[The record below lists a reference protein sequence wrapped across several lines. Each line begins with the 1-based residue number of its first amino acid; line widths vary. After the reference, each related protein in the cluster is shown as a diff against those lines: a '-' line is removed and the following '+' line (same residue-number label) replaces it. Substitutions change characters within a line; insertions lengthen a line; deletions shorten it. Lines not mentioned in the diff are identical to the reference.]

1 MLKGIAMSNVYTRNR
16 NATGKEYYDIAT
28 AIYVELRRLTGN
40 PNIFPKRTLYTDV
53 VPMINSWHE
62 MRNNLTEA
70 ETRFPV
76 DDYSLKVRKEYL
88 QRAIEAGETLF
99 TQMQDCVWV
108 IESVT
113 PDRVEQFGTL
123 LIQEL
128 KLLRSLKK
136 NAKIQKPK

>member
-1 MLKGIAMSNVYTRNR
+1 MSNVYTRNR

-40 PNIFPKRTLYTDV
+40 PNIFPKRTLYTDI

-62 MRNNLTEA
+62 MRNNLTKA

>member
-1 MLKGIAMSNVYTRNR
+1 MSNVYTRNR

-62 MRNNLTEA
+62 MRNNLTKA
-70 ETRFPV
+70 ETLFPV